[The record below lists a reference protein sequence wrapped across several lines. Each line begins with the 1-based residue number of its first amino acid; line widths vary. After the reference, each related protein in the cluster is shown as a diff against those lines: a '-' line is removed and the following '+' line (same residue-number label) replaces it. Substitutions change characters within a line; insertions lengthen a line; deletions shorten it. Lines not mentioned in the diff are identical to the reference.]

1 MTSTILSVRARSLKF
16 GALALLLGAT
26 ACVAPSQPY
35 LDNARSLCAS
45 GDQVSCGQIPQFQA
59 QVNAEHNEQAA
70 KVATGFLAV
79 LGAAAVGAA
88 AGYAASHP
96 VYSPPVVYVCR
107 YNCW

>member
-1 MTSTILSVRARSLKF
+1 
-16 GALALLLGAT
+16 
-26 ACVAPSQPY
+26 
-35 LDNARSLCAS
+35 
-45 GDQVSCGQIPQFQA
+45 
-59 QVNAEHNEQAA
+59 VNAEHNEQAA